1 MPRRKSAAYMSAGE
15 QIAGTV
21 LFVIYLLVLPFVTTP
36 LFRLIG
42 GLLGVTIS
50 TGLQNILYYYI
61 LFAATVII
69 FHGFL
74 GRTSRHFAEN
84 LGGACKFMA
93 IGLVALYGLNELVYR
108 LTRLVVS
115 NQTNLNDT
123 TISAQIED
131 APHMTLLIVIFL
143 APFVEEV
150 LFRGLVFGN
159 LRRKSAAVGYLVS
172 CLLFALLH
180 VWQFAV
186 VNRDITYFL
195 LMLQYLVPGLVL
207 AWVYDRTGTLW
218 TSIGLHAAANALSD
232 VYAMGGEPRLAMNL
246 LAFPSCLPVEAVG
259 DILAGGADKV
269 AEAGAVIAGGHSI
282 EDQEPKYGLCVTGFA
297 HPDAILTN
305 SGAKEGDVLLLTK
318 PIGIGILTSAMK
330 ADLCSKE
337 STELAMRL
345 MTTLNK
351 NGRDAMVKYR
361 VHACTDVTGFALMGH
376 LLEMAQGSDL
386 RAEVE
391 VSAVDLIPEALEF
404 ARMGVLPAGMYRN
417 RTFAEQWVDA
427 GQTEIAVQ
435 DMLYDPQ
442 TSGGLLM
449 AVDPADA
456 DALLAELKGTVPS
469 AQRVGVMRRYEGGA
483 RIVLH

>member
-21 LFVIYLLVLPFVTTP
+21 LFVIYLLVLPFVTAP

-50 TGLQNILYYYI
+50 AGLQNILYYYI

-159 LRRKSAAVGYLVS
+159 LKSKSRLGAYAVS

-180 VWQFAV
+180 VWQFAL
-186 VNRDITYFL
+186 VNQDITYFL
-195 LMLQYLVPGLVL
+195 LMVQYLVPGVML
-207 AWVYDRTGTLW
+207 AWSYEHSGTLW
-218 TSIGLHAAANALSD
+218 TAVALHAVANALS
-232 VYAMGGEPRLAMNL
+232 VW
-246 LAFPSCLPVEAVG
+246 
-259 DILAGGADKV
+259 
-269 AEAGAVIAGGHSI
+269 
-282 EDQEPKYGLCVTGFA
+282 T
-297 HPDAILTN
+297 
-305 SGAKEGDVLLLTK
+305 
-318 PIGIGILTSAMK
+318 
-330 ADLCSKE
+330 
-337 STELAMRL
+337 
-345 MTTLNK
+345 
-351 NGRDAMVKYR
+351 
-361 VHACTDVTGFALMGH
+361 
-376 LLEMAQGSDL
+376 
-386 RAEVE
+386 
-391 VSAVDLIPEALEF
+391 
-404 ARMGVLPAGMYRN
+404 
-417 RTFAEQWVDA
+417 
-427 GQTEIAVQ
+427 
-435 DMLYDPQ
+435 ML
-442 TSGGLLM
+442 
-449 AVDPADA
+449 
-456 DALLAELKGTVPS
+456 
-469 AQRVGVMRRYEGGA
+469 
-483 RIVLH
+483 